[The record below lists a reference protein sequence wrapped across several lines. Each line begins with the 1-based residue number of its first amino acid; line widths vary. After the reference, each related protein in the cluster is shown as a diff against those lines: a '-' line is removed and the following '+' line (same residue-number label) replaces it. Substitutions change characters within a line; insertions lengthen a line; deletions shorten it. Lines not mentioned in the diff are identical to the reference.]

1 MVNRRQLLMAGAAAG
16 GAAVLLSPPGSSAVS
31 LPLERPL
38 LTPNVIEKYRTEL
51 LVPAVMPP
59 AHRHGRDRGDEY
71 LIGMRQFAQQILPPD
86 LPRTTVWGF
95 GTATRRGT
103 FQFPGFTIEARVDR
117 PVQVTWINQLVD
129 RHDRFLPPLLPVDPT
144 LLWAN
149 PPGGIAGRD
158 STPTFTRTPGPYLG
172 PVPVVVHLHGGHTQA
187 ESDGYPE
194 AWYLPAAKNIP
205 AGYATVGSFYD
216 RYRASFA
223 EQFGIQWRPGTATY
237 RYENDQRAATLWYH
251 DHALGM
257 TRQAIYSGLAG
268 FYLIRGGE
276 FDLPPGVLPGP
287 APALG
292 DPPGTRYYEIP
303 IVIQDRSFE
312 RDGSLFYP
320 SSRAFSGTC
329 TNPADYIPN
338 GDVPPIWVP
347 EFFADTM
354 VANGRTWPR
363 LEVEQ
368 RRYRLRL
375 LNGCNT
381 RTLILTIAANP
392 TAERPVDPAL
402 PIWLIGTDGGFL
414 PQPQPLDRIVLGTS
428 QRVDIILDFTDVPT
442 GTDLYLINEGPD
454 GPFLGGVPGVDFAPA
469 DVNTTGQV
477 MKLAVVPRT
486 GPDTSVPPD
495 QLRLPEFIPL
505 GPATNTRRLSLDER
519 RSTTSCGVN
528 GIFLGIVDPDGT
540 AVPLNW
546 NDPVTENVA
555 LNATEIWELDNRTD
569 HAHPIHVHQVEF
581 QIIGRGPEG
590 NKPPTRQQLGYH
602 DTVLAL
608 PGEITRIKSFFDLP
622 GRYIWHCHIL
632 EHEDHEMMRPINIG
646 PATDP
651 THAATT
657 TTPTSE
663 SRHPSDSPDHRHDQ
677 R

>member
-1 MVNRRQLLMAGAAAG
+1 MVSRRHLLMAGAAG
-16 GAAVLLSPPGSSAVS
+16 GAAVMLSPPASNAVS

-38 LTPNVIEKYRTEL
+38 LTPDVIEKYRTDL
-51 LVPAVMPP
+51 LVPEVMPP
-59 AHRHGRDRGDEY
+59 VRRHGRDRCDEY
-71 LIGMRQFAQQILPPD
+71 VIGIRQFSQQILPPD
-86 LPRTTVWGF
+86 LPRTAVWGF
-95 GTATRRGT
+95 GSATRRGT

-144 LLWAN
+144 LHWAN

-172 PVPVVVHLHGGHTQA
+172 PVPVVVHLHGGHTRA

-194 AWYLPAAKNIP
+194 AWFLPAAKDIP

-223 EQFGIQWRPGTATY
+223 EQFGIQWRPGTATS
-237 RYENDQRAATLWYH
+237 RYDNDQRAATEWYH

-257 TRQAIYSGLAG
+257 TRQAVYSGLAG
-268 FYLIRGGE
+268 FYLLRGGE

-287 APALG
+287 APGLG

-303 IVIQDRSFE
+303 IVIQDRTFH

-320 SSRAFSGTC
+320 SSRAFSDTC
-329 TNPADYIPN
+329 ANPANYIPN

-347 EFFADTM
+347 DFFADTI

-363 LEVEQ
+363 LEVER

-375 LNGCNT
+375 LNGCNA
-381 RTLILTIAANP
+381 RTLILKIAANP
-392 TAERPVDPAL
+392 TATRPAVPAL

-414 PQPQPLDRIVLGTS
+414 PQPQPLDEVILGGA
-428 QRVDIILDFTDVPT
+428 QRVDVILDFTDVPA

-486 GPDTSVPPD
+486 EPDRSVPPD
-495 QLRLPEFIPL
+495 QLRLPQFVPL

-519 RSTTSCGVN
+519 ISTTGCGPVA
-528 GIFLGIVDPDGT
+528 ILLGTVDPDGT
-540 AVPLNW
+540 AVPLTW
-546 NDPVTENVA
+546 SDPVTENVA
-555 LNATEIWELDNRTD
+555 LNATELWELDNRTD
-569 HAHPIHVHQVEF
+569 HAHPIHVHEVEF
-581 QIIGRGPEG
+581 QIIGRGPDG
-590 NKPPTRQQLGYH
+590 NTPPSTQQHGYH

-608 PGEITRIKSFFDLP
+608 PGEITRIKAFFDLP

-632 EHEDHEMMRPINIG
+632 EHEDNEMMRPINIG

-651 THAATT
+651 TRTETT
-657 TTPTSE
+657 ATPTSE
-663 SRHPSDSPDHRHDQ
+663 SWHPSESPEDKSDR